1 MTQSCLRT
9 GVAALAALLLAAG
22 AIAQAP
28 APPAPAAPAAPAAQ
42 AAPPAP
48 AAPPAVRLPQ
58 VSQAASVKQT
68 IGLNDVTITYSRPGV
83 KGRKIWGGLVPYGS
97 VWRTGANSATTIQ
110 LTEDALVE
118 GQPLAA
124 GTYSLH
130 TIPGEKEWTLIFN
143 KEANQ
148 WGSYSYDAAK
158 DAVRVKV
165 TPVAGMPQEWMQFRF
180 EDPTI
185 DTARVVL
192 AWENLQ
198 VPFTIKNATDTHT
211 KVVGMLR
218 ESVAKAK
225 PTEWQPYYRGANYLV
240 QNKLYLDEAAAW
252 LDKAI
257 AINPAPPVYYAKARY
272 YDAAGKTREAIAEI
286 DKALAAAKPDTP
298 APLVEE
304 LKNVR
309 KTWSEKKS

>member
-1 MTQSCLRT
+1 MIRNPRSTFFA
-9 GVAALAALLLAAG
+9 VAFMVIGPFAV
-22 AIAQAP
+22 AQQPTPPPQPPAQP
-28 APPAPAAPAAPAAQ
+28 AP
-42 AAPPAP
+42 
-48 AAPPAVRLPQ
+48 VRLPQ
-58 VSQAASVKQT
+58 ISQGATVKQT

-83 KGRKIWGGLVPYGS
+83 KGRKIWGGLVPYGA

-110 LTEDALVE
+110 VTEDVLVE
-118 GQPLAA
+118 GQPFPA

-143 KEANQ
+143 KDANQ

-165 TPVAGMPQEWMQFRF
+165 IPIPGQAQEWMQFRF

-185 DTARVVL
+185 NSARVVL

-198 VPFTIKNATDTHT
+198 VPFTIKNQTDTNV

-218 ESVAKAK
+218 DSVAKAK
-225 PTEWQPYYRGANYLV
+225 PDEWQAYYRAGNYLV
-240 QNKLYLDEAAAW
+240 QNRLSMDEAGGY

-257 AINPAPPVYYAKARY
+257 AISPTPQTYYAKARY
-272 YDAAGKTREAIAEI
+272 FDAAGKSREAIAEL

-298 APLVEE
+298 PALLDEIR
-304 LKNVR
+304 NVK
-309 KTWSEKKS
+309 KTLAEKKS

>member
-1 MTQSCLRT
+1 MTRGTRYAFAAFAASLFASIA
-9 GVAALAALLLAAG
+9 VA
-22 AIAQAP
+22 QQP
-28 APPAPAAPAAPAAQ
+28 QVQPPAPAQ
-42 AAPPAP
+42 
-48 AAPPAVRLPQ
+48 PPAVRLPQ
-58 VSQAASVKQT
+58 VSQGASAKQT

-83 KGRKIWGGLVPYGS
+83 KGRKIWGGLVPYSS
-97 VWRTGANSATTIQ
+97 VWRTGANAATTIQ
-110 LTEDALVE
+110 FTEDVLVE
-118 GQPLAA
+118 GQPLPA

-143 KEANQ
+143 KDANQ

-165 TPVAGMPQEWMQFRF
+165 TPMPGSPQEWMQFRF
-180 EDPTI
+180 EDPSI
-185 DTARVVL
+185 NSARVVL

-198 VPFTIKNATDTHT
+198 VPFTIKNATDTNT

-225 PTEWQPYYRGANYLV
+225 PEEWQPYYRGGNYLV
-240 QNKLYLDEAAAW
+240 QNKIYMDDAAAW

-257 AINPAPPVYYAKARY
+257 AISPTPQTHYAKARY
-272 YDAAGKTREAIAEI
+272 FEAAGKTKEAIAEL
-286 DKALAAAKPDTP
+286 DKALASAKPDSNAT
-298 APLVEE
+298 LLDEIR
-304 LKNVR
+304 NVK